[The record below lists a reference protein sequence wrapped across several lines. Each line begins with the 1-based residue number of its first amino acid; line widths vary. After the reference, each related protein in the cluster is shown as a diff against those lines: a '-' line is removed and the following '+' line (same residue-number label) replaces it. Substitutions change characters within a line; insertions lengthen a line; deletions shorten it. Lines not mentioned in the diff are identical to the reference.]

1 LRHRSAVAGNGF
13 SFLSLDILRAVRLAG
28 FGTLPRSQQ
37 VAEASVGRFPQPL
50 SM

>member
-1 LRHRSAVAGNGF
+1 VAGNEL
-13 SFLSLDILRAVRLAG
+13 SFLSLDILRAVWLAG
-28 FGTLPRSQQ
+28 FGTLRRSSQ